1 MQVLSLITS
10 NYVLNVAVLSW
21 LSAQVIKTIL
31 HAIKYK
37 TFNPERLF
45 GAGGMP
51 SAHSATVC
59 GMTLAV
65 ARTVGF
71 SSPLLAIAAVVA
83 MITMYDAMGVR
94 RQAGMHARML
104 NIMLRKEET
113 RKESEQDAQDDSI
126 GGELKLKK
134 NRYKEFLG
142 HTPLQVL
149 VGAMLGI
156 MVAMLLPK

>member
-1 MQVLSLITS
+1 MQVLSVITS
-10 NYVLNVAVLSW
+10 NYVLNVAIVSW

-59 GMTLAV
+59 GMTLAL

-71 SSPLLAIAAVVA
+71 DSPILAVSAVLA

-104 NIMLRKEET
+104 NILLRKDQEKKNISAE
-113 RKESEQDAQDDSI
+113 KGSMAD
-126 GGELKLKK
+126 ELKLKK

-156 MVAMLLPK
+156 VIAMIMPK